1 MIYITLLIT
10 LILLIWYKTDAFIVY
25 TKLFRM
31 DKFFYVKEWEE
42 FKNTKDCTVTYHQF
56 LRIKFPNGFF
66 AKLTTCPICLS
77 VWLSILFCLF
87 ISNVGIPIVCV
98 CSLFLY
104 YLIVKL
110 M

>member
-1 MIYITLLIT
+1 MIYTTFLIT
-10 LILLIWYKTDAFIVY
+10 LILLIWFKTDAFVVY
-25 TKLFRM
+25 TKLFRI

-56 LRIKFPNGFF
+56 LRMKSPYGFWT
-66 AKLTTCPICLS
+66 KLITCPICFS
-77 VWLSILFCLF
+77 VWLSVVSFLF
-87 ISNVGIPIVCV
+87 IGIVGIPIVCV

-104 YLIVKL
+104 FLITKL